1 MDGEGEV
8 QGEGTLGNLRP
19 RSKAVKEIVK
29 KREAAKAEGKLVE
42 SPEEQK
48 IRHGKKY
55 EAANRAQ
62 AEKPKEQ
69 TPEPSQPE
77 TPSVTKEAE
86 TGKMYDVFFVD
97 KGTASPNRLNKNVG
111 KDDKGDPQTESVIL
125 PQIPDNWIVKV
136 PVGLYG
142 GEAHYRTSAPKEAEE
157 AKKRIG
163 LGNITSSNREI
174 MILEV
179 VLKDEISD
187 LEEKGYKVVPI
198 DEIPQTLRTSEKV
211 ELPKAA

>member
-19 RSKAVKEIVK
+19 RSEAVKEIVK

-48 IRHGKKY
+48 IRHGENY
-55 EAANRAQ
+55 VEALKTQ
-62 AEKPKEQ
+62 KEKTKEQ
-69 TPEPSQPE
+69 ASEPIQTE
-77 TPSVTKEAE
+77 TPSITKEAE
-86 TGKMYDVFFVD
+86 TDKMYDVFFVD
-97 KGTASPNRLNKNVG
+97 KGTVSPNRLNKNIG
-111 KDDKGDPQTESVIL
+111 KDDKGDPQTEPVIL

-142 GEAHYRTSAPKEAEE
+142 GEAHYRPSSPKNAEE

-187 LEEKGYKVVPI
+187 LEEKDYKVVPI
-198 DEIPQTLRTSEKV
+198 DEITQKLRATEKV
-211 ELPKAA
+211 ELPIAA